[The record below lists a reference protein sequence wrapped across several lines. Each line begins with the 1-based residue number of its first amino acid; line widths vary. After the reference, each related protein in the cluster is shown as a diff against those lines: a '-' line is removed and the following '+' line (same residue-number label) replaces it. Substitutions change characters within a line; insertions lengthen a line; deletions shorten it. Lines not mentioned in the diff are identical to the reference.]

1 LTADVTLTLPSFQI
15 TITKRIN
22 RSQLKHQLHL
32 LLLRQNRKPEEFQIL
47 TPFSIF
53 IFIFPQISSFI
64 FYNSKTFS
72 IQIVLQKKGGGKNTS
87 FCDSL
92 YRSLSSSF
100 FFLEV
105 LISHVFH
112 IARLRLGD
120 RHGCLQHRSVSCLLP
135 AKVFSGDPTVGESKF
150 AAA

>member
-1 LTADVTLTLPSFQI
+1 LTADVTLNLPSFQI
-15 TITKRIN
+15 TFTKRIN

-47 TPFSIF
+47 TPFLF
-53 IFIFPQISSFI
+53 FIFPQISSFI

-72 IQIVLQKKGGGKNTS
+72 IQIVLQKEEEGKNTP

-92 YRSLSSSF
+92 CRSLSSSF